1 MRVDFQNTNQNVDME
16 KNTYRVPGQE
26 HEARIAE
33 MMTGYSLDITGNV
46 TDNMAYE
53 EIGLKSAEDIKL
65 SAGAMDV
72 TTQRNYMAVM
82 SNSMSTEDFA
92 EVIKEGYHPGEVSYE
107 DMVTNLDKIKAKMAE
122 SGNVIEGFNDDLSA
136 DEMAKITGN
145 PALAEEIAGSL
156 REAMLPVSE
165 DNVSDIKEAL
175 DKTEQIESITD
186 SMVKYLTSNNL
197 EPTIDNLYKA
207 EFSAGEGSN
216 RRSAGYYREGAYFS
230 KKADELNWDQLKDS
244 ADKVILEAGLTD
256 KPDAEADAKWTLE
269 QGLPLTSDTLSK
281 VYNLRHFSLPSAKSD
296 AIDAMCDA
304 ISKGKRPGETIYGP
318 YNYGKEENIYN
329 AKLNDKNNDYG
340 NLNSSKE
347 TGYYKSLNNN
357 ASNSEISFRRFM
369 EETRLSMSIAANRA
383 LMRQGLYIE
392 TANLE
397 KAVAELKETEKA
409 LFGEAVD
416 IIQKIADQP
425 AESIGRATF
434 EIPQFTLRDLYDV
447 GQSLQHV
454 YEDTIFSAEYDNVAG
469 ANTKNVSQVAA
480 NKSAGSFNEAMKS
493 YEAVWTTPRADMGDS
508 IKKAFRNVDDI
519 LIDMDIELDEINRKT
534 VRILGYTETEIT
546 KENFDRVREA
556 TRDVLEVIEKM
567 TPEKTLEMIRDGFNP
582 LTESV
587 REVARYLDSK
597 KDSDKAES
605 YSEFIWKLDKNGEV
619 TESEKE
625 AYIGIYRLVRQI
637 EKNDGRPIGD
647 VLSSDEELTLQ
658 NLLSAVRSRK
668 SSGLDVSIDDAF
680 GTLETLTEKG
690 TSISDQ
696 IMQAFDKVL
705 KSAETR
711 EAELEYARTLRM
723 EAKEAQAVSDSVI
736 NNLLDAGE
744 TLSTDNIMAMD
755 HLMHMRGRAFGM
767 LKNVLDKSERSGK
780 SRKDTDDIIGKM
792 KSLKDKLDEDD
803 FDEEYQNFAKEA
815 AEFIDEE
822 TFNLN
827 NPVDIKEM
835 RLLNKQL
842 SLAGRMVRNDFY
854 EVPVEID
861 GKITSVNLKII
872 RGSNDSSCRVTFSN
886 EKYGN
891 VSARF
896 NILQDEIKGY
906 VLTDSEKGRELLESK
921 EKDFAEGAG
930 FNKANIDYIVNDTV
944 KIDDYISSEN
954 GSKIKELYTLAK
966 AFLNTL

>member
-53 EIGLKSAEDIKL
+53 ETGLKSAEDIKL

-230 KKADELNWDQLKDS
+230 KKADEINWDQLKDS

-281 VYNLRHFSLPSAKSD
+281 VYGLRHFSFPSAKSD

-318 YNYGKEENIYN
+318 YNYEKEENIYN
-329 AKLNDKNNDYG
+329 AKLNDKSN
-340 NLNSSKE
+340 NLN
-347 TGYYKSLNNN
+347 N
-357 ASNSEISFRRFM
+357 EISFRRFM

-397 KAVAELKETEKA
+397 KAVEELKDTEKA

-425 AESIGRATF
+425 AASIGRATF
-434 EIPQFTLRDLYDV
+434 EIPSFTLRDLYDV

-454 YEDTIFSAEYDNVAG
+454 YEDTLFSTGYDNVAG
-469 ANTKNVSQVAA
+469 ANTENASQVAA
-480 NKSAGSFNEAMKS
+480 NKSAETFNAALKS
-493 YEAVWTTPRADMGDS
+493 YEAVWTAPRADMGDS

-519 LIDMDIELDEINRKT
+519 LIDMDYELDEINRKT

-556 TRDVLEVIEKM
+556 TEDVLKVIEKM

-587 REVARYLDSK
+587 SEVARYLDLK
-597 KDSDKAES
+597 KDSDKVES

-647 VLSSDEELTLQ
+647 VLNSNEELTLQ
-658 NLLSAVRSRK
+658 NLLTAVRSRK
-668 SSGLDVSIDDAF
+668 NGGFDVSINDAF
-680 GTLETLTEKG
+680 GTLETLSEKG

-696 IMQAFDKVL
+696 IMQAFNKVL
-705 KSAETR
+705 KTAETK
-711 EAELEYARTLRM
+711 EAELEYAKSLRM
-723 EAKEAQAVSDSVI
+723 EMKEAEAVSDSVI
-736 NNLLDAGE
+736 NTLLEAGE
-744 TLSTDNIMAMD
+744 NLSTDNLMAMD
-755 HLMHMRGRAFGM
+755 YLMHMRGQTFGN
-767 LKNVLDKSERSGK
+767 LKKFFDETEGSEK
-780 SRKDTDDIIGKM
+780 TKKEKTELTDKM
-792 KSLKDKLDEDD
+792 KNIKDKLDDDD
-803 FDEEYQNFAKEA
+803 FDEAYQDFVKDA
-815 AEFIDEE
+815 AELIDEE
-822 TFNLN
+822 TFNLSDS
-827 NPVDIKEM
+827 VDIKEM

-842 SLAGRMVRNDFY
+842 SLAGRMVKNEFY

-861 GKITSVNLKII
+861 GTITSVNLKII
-872 RGSNDSSCRVTFSN
+872 RGSNDTSCRVTFSN

-896 NILQDEIKGY
+896 HILDDELKGY
-906 VLTDSEKGRELLESK
+906 VLTDSENGRGILESK

-930 FNKANIDYIVNDTV
+930 FNKSNIDYIVNDTV
-944 KIDDYISSEN
+944 KIDDYIYSES
-954 GSKIKELYTLAK
+954 GSKLKELYTVAK